1 MSVSTPVPVS
11 MPVSSVSSVM
21 SSVVASVVA
30 SVVMSEAAVMTVVAA
45 REGLTNHSSDHA
57 GYKT

>member
-1 MSVSTPVPVS
+1 
-11 MPVSSVSSVM
+11 M

-30 SVVMSEAAVMTVVAA
+30 SVVMSVAAVMMVVAA